1 MKSQRKELTAPVP
14 HRIINKVSIYLAD
27 QCKVDRND
35 FLGYEAVVL
44 LENNQSITVRS
55 GVNLT
60 PKDGRVFEY
69 VLSQWFATKKQ
80 QPDLYEMEVDVPLI
94 LEALGQKNRTENR
107 LKVIN
112 HLKNMIGATI
122 IYKCKDREI
131 SFHLLDTVKIIH
143 ATNTI
148 SIKVSDTYEEAFT
161 LAKQRY
167 INVSKAMEL
176 KSTYAIELSKLLQ
189 ANGSGVTGSGEPK
202 LPKEIS
208 HAVTCN
214 YLHLDSDT
222 KRSKDE
228 VRRAFN
234 ELIEV
239 GYPKYSLRGSKWKN
253 LDYIIGRTN
262 SDKNV

>member
-14 HRIINKVSIYLAD
+14 HRIMKKTSIYLAD

-35 FLGYEAVVL
+35 FLGYEAVVP
-44 LENNQSITVRS
+44 LENNQSITIRS

-60 PKDGRVFEY
+60 AKDGRVFDY
-69 VLSQWFATKKQ
+69 VLSQWFATKKN

-107 LKVIN
+107 LKIIN
-112 HLKNMIGATI
+112 NLKSVIGATI
-122 IYKCKDREI
+122 IYKWKGGEI

-161 LAKQRY
+161 IAKKRY

-189 ANGSGVTGSGEPK
+189 ANGGGVGGSGEPK
-202 LPKEIS
+202 SPKVIS
-208 HAVTCN
+208 HTVICN
-214 YLHLDSDT
+214 YLHLDPKV
-222 KRSKDE
+222 KRSTDE

-234 ELIEV
+234 ELIKV
-239 GYPKYSLRGSKWKN
+239 GYPKYNLRGNLWKN
-253 LDYIIGRTN
+253 LNYLTKEKK
-262 SDKNV
+262 DKQ